1 MTELGVVFIPQLP
14 PERLRSVVQAADQAG
29 LDELWLWEDCFLE
42 SGIATAAAALAW
54 SERLT
59 VGIGV
64 LPVPLRNV
72 ALTAM
77 EIATISR
84 LFPGRFRVGVGHG
97 VQRWMQQVGAK
108 AASPMTLL
116 REQLTALQ
124 GLLAGERV
132 TMEGRYV
139 QLADV
144 ALDWPPTADVGL
156 LAAASGPKT
165 LELSGTL
172 AAGTVLTGGTLPSGV
187 AAARSVL
194 DAARAAAGLP
204 GRHRIVVYLMCA
216 TGAQAS
222 ERVAAELAGSGLPVE
237 AAVVGDPAEIAAGI
251 RRWVEAGADTVVL
264 QPTQDEP
271 DMEGFVAMVAQQV
284 KPLL

>member
-14 PERLRSVVQAADQAG
+14 PERLRSVVRAADESG
-29 LDELWLWEDCFLE
+29 LAELWLWEDCFLE

-54 SERLT
+54 SER
-59 VGIGV
+59 VRIGVGV

-77 EIATISR
+77 EIATIDR
-84 LFPGRFRVGVGHG
+84 LFPERFRVGVGHG
-97 VQRWMQQVGAK
+97 VQRWMDQVGSK

-116 REQLTALQ
+116 REYLTALQ

-132 TMEGRYV
+132 TAEGRYV
-139 QLADV
+139 TLKDV
-144 ALDWPPTADVGL
+144 ALDWPPLGEVGL

-165 LELSGTL
+165 LELSGSL
-172 AAGTVLTGGTLPSGV
+172 ASGTVLTGGTLPDGV

-216 TGAQAS
+216 TGAEAS
-222 ERVAAELAGSGLPVE
+222 ARVTAELTRAGLPIE
-237 AAVVGDPAEIAAGI
+237 AAVTGDAASIAAGI
-251 RRWVEAGADTVVL
+251 RRWAEAGADTVVL

-271 DMEGFVAMVAQQV
+271 DMEGFVRFVAREV
-284 KPLL
+284 APLV